1 MTTNE
6 TIDLGPAAR
15 RLADVVEGVR
25 DDQLQAPTPCA
36 DANVADLLDHVD
48 GLAQGFTA
56 AAEKRQ
62 LEGSQGPRADGSRLG
77 DGWRPRIRARLDALT
92 AAWRDPAA
100 WEGMTQAGGLDL
112 PGEVAG
118 LVALNEV
125 IVHGWDLAAAT
136 GQPYDCDARLV
147 EAAMGFVRSA
157 VAQNPEGSPG
167 LFGPPVTAPDDA
179 PPLARLVAL
188 TGRRPDWTAPPLD
201 RAADRA

>member
-15 RLADVVEGVR
+15 RVADVVEGVR
-25 DDQLQAPTPCA
+25 DEQLRAPTPCA

-62 LEGSQGPRADGSRLG
+62 LEGSQGPRADGSQLG
-77 DGWRPRIRARLDALT
+77 DGWRLRMRARLEALT

-100 WEGMTQAGGLDL
+100 WEGMTQAGGVDL

-125 IVHGWDLAAAT
+125 IVHGWDLASAT
-136 GQPYDCDARLV
+136 GQPYASEDDLV
-147 EAAMGFVRSA
+147 AGALGFVRAA
-157 VAQNPEGSPG
+157 VAENPNGSPG
-167 LFGPPVTAPDDA
+167 LFGPPVPVPADA
-179 PPLARLVAL
+179 PL
-188 TGRRPDWTAPPLD
+188 LD
-201 RAADRA
+201 QLL